1 MIRFISGV
9 VLGIVLVLIGMS
21 FSAADFPV
29 WFVDTIF
36 VIGLFGRALIDGELP
51 AWIILGAFLSF
62 GLIGLSIGAWIAR
75 RQA

>member
-21 FSAADFPV
+21 FSASDF
-29 WFVDTIF
+29 
-36 VIGLFGRALIDGELP
+36 
-51 AWIILGAFLSF
+51 F

-75 RQA
+75 RQ